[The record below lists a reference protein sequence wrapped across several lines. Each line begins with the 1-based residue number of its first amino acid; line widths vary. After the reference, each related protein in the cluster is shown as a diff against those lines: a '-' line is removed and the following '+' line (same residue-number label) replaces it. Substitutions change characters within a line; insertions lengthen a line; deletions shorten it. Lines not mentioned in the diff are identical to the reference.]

1 MKKDIIASVNGLTV
15 INYSEKAIAVTGET
29 KAIKDTLKAMSG
41 WFNKSLDMGDGTKF
55 PGWIFKKDQLE
66 AIVGLMGT
74 LDKK

>member
-1 MKKDIIASVNGLTV
+1 MTKEIIASVNGLTV
-15 INYSEKAIAVTGET
+15 INYSEKAIAVTGEA

>member
-1 MKKDIIASVNGLTV
+1 MTKEIIASVNGLTV

-29 KAIKDTLKAMSG
+29 KPIKDQLKAMSG

-66 AIVGLMGT
+66 AIVGLLGAVGS
-74 LDKK
+74 K